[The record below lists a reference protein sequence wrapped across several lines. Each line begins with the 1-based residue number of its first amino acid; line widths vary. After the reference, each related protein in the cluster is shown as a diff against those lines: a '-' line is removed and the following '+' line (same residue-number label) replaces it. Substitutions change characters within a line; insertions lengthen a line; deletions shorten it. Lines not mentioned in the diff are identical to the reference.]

1 MKFVSQSTRVL
12 KAALQNLLRTAW
24 LGVATI
30 MVLALALASV
40 NLLVGVNALL
50 GNAAH
55 TLEDKVDVTVFFKKN
70 ANQALITQAK
80 FFIANLPQVKDAEL
94 MTSDDALQAFKDR
107 HANDTAIL
115 SALDELDSNPLGATL
130 RIKARDTSDYPFI
143 METLKN
149 PQFSD
154 AIQSETYQDHSDAIT
169 NVQRLASGVQR
180 FGAILIAVFA
190 IIGILIVY
198 NTIRVAIYTQR
209 EEIGIMRLVGASSFY
224 VRAPFVIQGIF
235 LALVSLCLTG
245 ALVWFGAGW
254 SDRALHSLFDGTDP
268 GIRTY
273 FSTHWP
279 LLALIEGGALAF
291 LVAATSWIAAGKYLK
306 K

>member
-12 KAALQNLLRTAW
+12 KAALQNLLRNAW

>member
-1 MKFVSQSTRVL
+1 MKIVSQSVRVL
-12 KAALQNLLRTAW
+12 RAALQNLLRNAW
-24 LGVATI
+24 LGIATI
-30 MVLALALASV
+30 MVLSLALASV

-55 TLEDKVDVTVFFKKN
+55 TLEDKVDVTVFFKKGAN
-70 ANQALITQAK
+70 AALITQAK
-80 FFIANLPQVKDAEL
+80 FFLSNLPQVKDAKLVSPEE
-94 MTSDDALQAFKDR
+94 ALVAFKER
-107 HANDTAIL
+107 HAKDTGIL
-115 SALDELDSNPLGATL
+115 SALDELDGNPLGATL
-130 RIKARDTSDYPFI
+130 RIKARNTSDYPFI

-149 PQFSD
+149 PQFSE

-169 NVQRLASGVQR
+169 NVQRLAAGVQR
-180 FGAILIAVFA
+180 FGSILIAVFA
-190 IIGILIVY
+190 LIGILIVY

-235 LALVSLCLTG
+235 LALVALCITG
-245 ALVWFGAGW
+245 ILVWFGAGW
-254 SDRALHSLFDGTDP
+254 SDKALVALFDGTDP
-268 GIRTY
+268 GLRT
-273 FSTHWP
+273 FFVSNWP
-279 LLALIEGGALAF
+279 LLALIEGGALSL